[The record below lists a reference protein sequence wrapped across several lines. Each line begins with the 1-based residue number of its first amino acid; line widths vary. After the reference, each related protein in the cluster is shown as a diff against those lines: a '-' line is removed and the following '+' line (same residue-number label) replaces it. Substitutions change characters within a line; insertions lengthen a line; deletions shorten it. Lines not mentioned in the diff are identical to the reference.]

1 MESVYEYT
9 RAQTTDNFI
18 KLHKKPTKEI
28 EPPRRI
34 LIVSPTSNGVDHL
47 LDLLEP
53 LSK

>member
-1 MESVYEYT
+1 MEGVYEYT

-18 KLHKKPTKEI
+18 KLEKRPTKEI
-28 EPPRRI
+28 EPPQRI